1 MKIFTQKNVKITK
14 QAQVSKG
21 FGSSYNVETLNSF
34 KPELQLK
41 DTKSETK
48 NKLKN
53 YWNFL

>member
-21 FGSSYNVETLNSF
+21 FGSSYNVETLNFF

-53 YWNFL
+53 YWNF